1 MIVGIPGEQEANKK
15 EKNECQGRK
24 EKEKE
29 GFALEQQTPVKIFV
43 PGGVDPSQEVA
54 QAETVK
60 RKAREAD
67 VREALIIINR
77 EIAGDAAGSLSEY
90 GGILQLLAGKRVP
103 LRIAEDNPKCR
114 IDDNPAAID
123 EHFGDHVLGSTFG
136 REQQETASGEA
147 GAAGEIQESIGGG
160 AANGKQLAVIQSG
173 FGIADGEFVKVR
185 SEGTWSTT
193 ADPSE
198 DGIDFFFRRSWTGND
213 GVREALEIAAHG
225 IFPSGGITDE

>member
-15 EKNECQGRK
+15 EKNECQGK
-24 EKEKE
+24 KEKE

-136 REQQETASGEA
+136 REQQ
-147 GAAGEIQESIGGG
+147 
-160 AANGKQLAVIQSG
+160 
-173 FGIADGEFVKVR
+173 
-185 SEGTWSTT
+185 
-193 ADPSE
+193 
-198 DGIDFFFRRSWTGND
+198 
-213 GVREALEIAAHG
+213 
-225 IFPSGGITDE
+225 